1 MNEVMETVI
10 VDGVREITKEE
21 RVGELYR
28 ALANPMLP
36 ADLSRQYM
44 HEFTELTGMGKE
56 SGIGQIMFL
65 NENSKVET
73 TTVDNLISM
82 GYKIM
87 LVIGVAMIV
96 IPIGQLVLMEIK
108 RQRNLRLNAVEKRLK
123 WLTNKNRIKNYTDEE
138 FNTAMVEIA
147 ALVDGVITDPYPP
160 YGPPA
165 PFLIPD

>member
-1 MNEVMETVI
+1 
-10 VDGVREITKEE
+10 
-21 RVGELYR
+21 
-28 ALANPMLP
+28 
-36 ADLSRQYM
+36 
-44 HEFTELTGMGKE
+44 
-56 SGIGQIMFL
+56 MFL

-73 TTVDNLISM
+73 TTVDNLIIM